1 MIPNIPPKHN
11 IFSTSLQT
19 YKNLSSPC
27 FPTEPF
33 KKGKKNFQNTS
44 ITIPNVVRAQLRQ
57 SNVRAKR
64 R

>member
-19 YKNLSSPC
+19 YKNLSSPY

-33 KKGKKNFQNTS
+33 KRGKKNFQNTS
-44 ITIPNVVRAQLRQ
+44 ITIPNVVRAQFRQ
-57 SNVRAKR
+57 
-64 R
+64 